1 MFSKLDVGKRLIL
14 SALLSILVLVVIVT
28 SATIIFSKINKGVE
42 SIYEDRVVP
51 LRDLKIIADN
61 YAVLVIDAVNKAN
74 AGRKSA
80 AQALDNIRQARSEIA
95 VKWKQYMATNL
106 TATEV
111 TLAHEANAL
120 FVTANTALDQVEI
133 TLAQVSGNAQGQLDE
148 IDGPL
153 YEKIDPISDKL
164 AGLIDLQLEIA
175 EAEHHRIEA
184 ITKILTLAFILA
196 AFIAIIL
203 LITLGFITHKSI
215 ISPLKQLKNTMQNI
229 EKTSDLSLVVE
240 VNSKDEIG
248 ETALAFNKMMA
259 RLKELVIQVKQ
270 ASILLNYA
278 SGNMSKMVEQSSA
291 STRQQQQDTDQVST
305 AVIEMSDKIQE
316 LANNTNDAQLAAQKA
331 DTLTNDG
338 RNIAGRSTELI
349 KDLMS
354 EIQTTSEQIQTLE
367 NESQNIGS
375 VVDVI
380 NSIAEQ
386 TNLLALNAAI
396 EAARAGEQGRGFAVV
411 ADEVRNL
418 AQRTQK
424 STQEIRDVVERLQL
438 GSHNVVMA
446 MEVGNQ
452 KTEACNETVQKVQE
466 YLANIKL
473 SVQSIHDMNT
483 NIATALQEQMTVT
496 NEIKTNVSSI
506 NHLAN
511 EGLQVNEKV
520 SNSSQSL
527 VELAVQMEN
536 QVDSFN
542 VEG

>member
-1 MFSKLDVGKRLIL
+1 MFFKLDVGKRLIL
-14 SALLSILVLVVIVT
+14 SALLSILVLVVMAA

-74 AGRKSA
+74 AGIKSA
-80 AQALDNIRQARSEIA
+80 PEALANIRQARAEIKK
-95 VKWKQYMATNL
+95 KWREYMGTKL
-106 TATEV
+106 IPTEV
-111 TLAHEANAL
+111 KLADEAKAL
-120 FVTANTALDQVEI
+120 FIIANTALDNVEN
-133 TLAQVSGNAQGQLDE
+133 TLSQTSDNAQGKLDE

-164 AGLIDLQLEIA
+164 AQLIDLQLEIA
-175 EAEHHRIEA
+175 GDEYRRIES
-184 ITKILTLAFILA
+184 ITQTLTFAFILA
-196 AFIAIIL
+196 ALIAIIL
-203 LITLGFITHKSI
+203 LVTLGLINHKSI
-215 ISPLKQLKNTMQNI
+215 ISPLQQLKNTMQSI
-229 EKTSDLSLVVE
+229 EETSDLSLVVE

-278 SGNMSKMVEQSSA
+278 SGNMSKMVEQSSD
-291 STRQQQQDTDQVST
+291 STRQQQQDTNQVST
-305 AVIEMSDKIQE
+305 AVIEMNSKIQE
-316 LANNTNDAQLAAQKA
+316 LANNTNEAQLAAQQA

-338 RNIAGRSTELI
+338 RELANRSTGLI
-349 KDLMS
+349 KDLMD
-354 EIQTTSEQIQTLE
+354 EIKTTSEQIQTLE
-367 NESQNIGS
+367 AESQNIGS

-380 NSIAEQ
+380 NGIAEQ

-438 GSHNVVMA
+438 GSHNVVTA
-446 MEVGNQ
+446 MEIGNQ
-452 KTEACNETVQKVQE
+452 KTDACNETVQKVQE
-466 YLANIKL
+466 YLSNIKL

-483 NIATALQEQMTVT
+483 NIAGALQEQMSVT
-496 NEIKTNVSSI
+496 NEIKNNISSI
-506 NHLAN
+506 SNLAN
-511 EGLQVNEKV
+511 DGLEVNSKV

-542 VEG
+542 VGG